1 MKFLSSCHL
10 FLLILK
16 SKMKFH
22 ISLIF
27 SLLLINSTFSQYWG
41 PATPFPGATG
51 HFQDCTNDAY
61 SFVTSMC
68 EYNNELYVGGNFK
81 FIGGIVAQGIARWNG
96 NTWNSVGQGNFIQS
110 CVTDII
116 VYNGDLYFTGEKL
129 YKWDGTNITEFTYY
143 DNNSQITM
151 PVYGVDLHVYN
162 NELYISSPNGLLK
175 FNGTSF
181 IEVNVNNQLSVN
193 CIEDFNN
200 DLYIGTDNG
209 LFKYV
214 LGNWVDCNG
223 VTSTTP
229 SISDLEPYNGYLYVC
244 GSFNSIGGIAT
255 TNIAKYSGSN
265 WSSLPLVNG
274 YAVGASSLKNM
285 NNQLFVAGTSPVVL
299 PGTVSC
305 PLLKYNG
312 NQWTQISSNA
322 FYGGLC
328 SIYFQNDLYVGGRF
342 TVISYINNSAINVNC
357 LAKLEGSL
365 ELKEDISS
373 LFEAFPNPTNGIFH
387 VSFYNDDIKNVH
399 YSITDILGTKVIE
412 SNAHSQFDLNLEN
425 FPSGIYLL
433 TLSTGTLQKTVKII
447 KN

>member
-1 MKFLSSCHL
+1 
-10 FLLILK
+10 
-16 SKMKFH
+16 
-22 ISLIF
+22 
-27 SLLLINSTFSQYWG
+27 
-41 PATPFPGATG
+41 
-51 HFQDCTNDAY
+51 
-61 SFVTSMC
+61 
-68 EYNNELYVGGNFK
+68 
-81 FIGGIVAQGIARWNG
+81 
-96 NTWNSVGQGNFIQS
+96 
-110 CVTDII
+110 
-116 VYNGDLYFTGEKL
+116 
-129 YKWDGTNITEFTYY
+129 
-143 DNNSQITM
+143 
-151 PVYGVDLHVYN
+151 
-162 NELYISSPNGLLK
+162 
-175 FNGTSF
+175 
-181 IEVNVNNQLSVN
+181 VN

-322 FYGGLC
+322 FYGGFC
-328 SIYFQNDLYVGGRF
+328 SSF
-342 TVISYINNSAINVNC
+342 
-357 LAKLEGSL
+357 
-365 ELKEDISS
+365 
-373 LFEAFPNPTNGIFH
+373 LFL
-387 VSFYNDDIKNVH
+387 SF
-399 YSITDILGTKVIE
+399 
-412 SNAHSQFDLNLEN
+412 F
-425 FPSGIYLL
+425 F
-433 TLSTGTLQKTVKII
+433 II
-447 KN
+447 